1 MNRVVFL
8 ILVFLISSM
17 NLHAQFIINSELRPR
32 GEIRN
37 GYKSLFSEDDNTAY
51 FVSQRTRLGLMYH
64 HEKYTLKITGQDV
77 RVWGDESVY
86 NATGVKGDEASVELY
101 EAWFQINPGLY
112 FQLKIGRQE
121 WVYDNQRLLSSRNW
135 AQTGLA
141 YDGVL
146 LKYEKNDFRADLGL
160 SLNNDSE
167 NKFGNEYTPDKM
179 KFLDFVYLNKKI
191 GEQSEL
197 TFTGILTG
205 YQKEEG
211 SETVYVSATYGP
223 YFKTKIQRIEFESS
237 FFHQTGTNVKGQR
250 INAWLISAKGLYR
263 FSDQFKLGPGAD
275 IISGNDLSGSSN
287 TDHSFDVLYGGR
299 HRFLGDMDYFTDLSK
314 STADAGIVDLF
325 IKSDIKFGKKNNLT
339 FTYHHFLTHQSIP
352 NPNLP
357 SENLN
362 KSLGEELDIMYKYKA
377 EIPLEIRVG
386 MVLFEPTK
394 SMEILQGIS
403 GAADN
408 LQYFTYV
415 QLAFTPE
422 ILNSIH

>member
-1 MNRVVFL
+1 MYRTAFL
-8 ILVFLISSM
+8 ILVFLIPSIS
-17 NLHAQFIINSELRPR
+17 LRAQFSISSEIRPR

-64 HEKYTLKITGQDV
+64 QEKYTLKITGQDV

-121 WVYDNQRLLSSRNW
+121 WAYDNQRLLSSRNW
-135 AQTGLA
+135 GQTGLA

-146 LKYEKNDFRADLGL
+146 LKYKKNDFRADLGL
-160 SLNNDSE
+160 SLNNDAE
-167 NKFGNEYTPDKM
+167 NKFGNEYTPDKI

-191 GEQSEL
+191 GQQSEL

-223 YFKTKIQRIEFESS
+223 YFKIKLPRIEFESS
-237 FFHQTGTNVKGQR
+237 FFHQTGTNAIGQR
-250 INAWLISAKGLYR
+250 INAYLISANGLYR
-263 FSDQFKLGPGAD
+263 FSGQFKLGPGID

-314 STADAGIVDLF
+314 SVSDAGIVDLYA
-325 IKSDIKFGKKNNLT
+325 KSDVKFSEKNSLSL
-339 FTYHHFLTHQSIP
+339 TYHHFLTHENIP
-352 NPNLP
+352 DSNLP

-362 KSLGEELDIMYKYKA
+362 KSLGDELDIMYKYKA
-377 EIPLEIRVG
+377 DIPLELRIG
-386 MVLFEPTK
+386 MALFQPTK
-394 SMEILQGIS
+394 TMKILQGVS
-403 GAADN
+403 GVSDN

-415 QLAFTPE
+415 QLTFTPE
-422 ILNSIH
+422 IFNSKP